1 MAATVLDRVYNAKP
15 IDWAGGQDLQ
25 KMNER
30 RTAYIA
36 PLKAADKDDINP
48 LLEFVGVM
56 NAPSN
61 AVRGHEQESQLWLQP
76 QNPKQRG
83 KDAIR
88 SSMALHPNGVDQES
102 LRKSHFEVV

>member
-48 LLEFVGVM
+48 LLEFVGE
-56 NAPSN
+56 A
-61 AVRGHEQESQLWLQP
+61 
-76 QNPKQRG
+76 
-83 KDAIR
+83 
-88 SSMALHPNGVDQES
+88 
-102 LRKSHFEVV
+102 